1 MISVHRAIKN
11 IIAILIGDVFSRIL
25 GMVSTIIV
33 ARYLGPEAYGKY
45 CFVLSYAFIFM
56 VIADF
61 GLNDLIIR
69 DVARDRSLA
78 PKYFASTFLIK
89 AVFSFIS
96 IFLLISSVYLMG
108 YPKEIIVYI
117 TIFSLSIVFMTFGN
131 SVSSIFK
138 AFERMQYSSL
148 MVILNSSLLL
158 LFIAAIVY
166 FEGTLLQ
173 VILSRVI
180 ALCVGSMM
188 GFSLL
193 MRKIAKLEFNVD
205 FSYVRTIAKSAFPF
219 LAVGLIHSLYFNL
232 DVIMLSKMKGP
243 IYVGWFTPAANDLF
257 FSLLIIPTAIA
268 TVAYPIFSRQYHE
281 STERFRESFNFT
293 VKISIILGVA
303 ISAGVF
309 MLAPEIIHLFFGT
322 KYENSVIVLR
332 IIALA
337 ISFIFVKEIV
347 GFGLATVGQVNTLM
361 WLNIVSLGLNA
372 ILNLIL
378 IPIYAHVGAAITSVI
393 CIFSSLVLSFYCL
406 NRRVEHLIVVRNY
419 FKPLIG
425 AMVMCSGIYFL
436 NGLHILIVIA
446 FGAVIYLFVLIFI
459 RTFNRS
465 DKLLLRRSF
474 KKNSLSNI
482 SSAQ

>member
-1 MISVHRAIKN
+1 MISLHRAVKN
-11 IIAILIGDVFSRIL
+11 IIAILTGDVFSKML
-25 GMVSTIIV
+25 GMVSTVIL

-45 CFVLSYAFIFM
+45 CFILSYAFIFT

-61 GLNDLIIR
+61 GLNDLIVR
-69 DVARDRSLA
+69 DVARDHSLA
-78 PKYFASTFLIK
+78 AKYFAASFMIK
-89 AVFSFIS
+89 ALFSIIS
-96 IFLLISSVYLMG
+96 ILLFIFSVYFMG
-108 YPKEIIVYI
+108 YPKEIIVYVAM
-117 TIFSLSIVFMTFGN
+117 FSLSILFITFGN

-148 MVILNSSLLL
+148 MVILNSSFL
-158 LFIAAIVY
+158 LFFVATIVY
-166 FEGTLLQ
+166 FEGTLFQ
-173 VILSRVI
+173 IILSRVI
-180 ALCVGSMM
+180 ALCVGSVI
-188 GFSLL
+188 GFFIL
-193 MRKIAKLEFNVD
+193 MRKIAKPEFNVG
-205 FSYVRTIAKSAFPF
+205 FPYLKTIAKNAFPF
-219 LAVGLIHSLYFNL
+219 LTVGLIHSLYFNL
-232 DVIMLSKMKGP
+232 DVIMLSKMRGP

-281 STERFRESFNFT
+281 STEKFRESFNFT
-293 VKISIILGVA
+293 VKVSIILGVA

-309 MLAPEIIHLFFGT
+309 MLAQEIIHFFFGS

-361 WLNIVSLGLNA
+361 WLTILSLGLNA

-378 IPIYAHVGAAITSVI
+378 IPIYAHIGAAITSVI
-393 CIFSSLVLSFYCL
+393 CIFSSLVLSFYYL
-406 NRRVEHLIVVRNY
+406 NRKIQHLVVVRSY

-436 NGLHILIVIA
+436 KGLHLLILIA
-446 FGAVIYLFVLIFI
+446 AGAVIYLFVILII
-459 RTFNRS
+459 RTFNGS
-465 DKLLLRRSF
+465 EKLLLRRSF
-474 KKNSLSNI
+474 KKGNLNII
-482 SSAQ
+482 SSTQ